1 MRDIALL
8 KKKRFSY
15 KDIIDPQDDYNL
27 LGQKLEELIKGGKIR
42 PNKSSGRVSF
52 QPHFYNE
59 YFVNT
64 PEENM
69 TENSHDIQQL
79 APILLEYYI
88 SHASHFEEDR
98 QWLLPLSE
106 WMKCENQTETCSV
119 KERSYEIFRNEKIL
133 ESSDLRRIMNRCGF
147 GFDDLQC
154 YRTFEPF
161 FCTRISSCGA
171 ALVLENKDPWYSI
184 CRALKTKNTNRFL
197 NTELMYVIY
206 GEGRKVNSTAV
217 NSRLK
222 DFIGSLEQIPESIL
236 YCGDIDRAGVSILTK
251 CQEVNSD
258 IEVLPFTKLYQAMID
273 KAPENVLENEP
284 SEDRKTKNYEQ
295 AFSEQFSKSAYVRDV
310 LENNLRIPQEILTY
324 ADYLQMCGD
333 AYV

>member
-1 MRDIALL
+1 MRDIAFL

-15 KDIIDPQDDYNL
+15 KDIIESQDDYYS
-27 LGQKLEELIKGGKIR
+27 LGQRLEELVKSGTIR

-59 YFVNT
+59 YFVN
-64 PEENM
+64 N
-69 TENSHDIQQL
+69 TEADNAGNSREIQQL

-88 SHASHFEEDR
+88 SHPVHFEEDR
-98 QWLLPLSE
+98 NWLLPLSE
-106 WMKCENQTETCSV
+106 WMKCERQAETCSV

-147 GFDDLQC
+147 GFDNLQC

-161 FCTRISSCGA
+161 FCTRISAHGA

-184 CRALKTKNTNRFL
+184 CRALKTNNTNQFL

-217 NSRLK
+217 NSRLQ
-222 DFIGSLEQIPESIL
+222 DFIGSLEQTPGSVL
-236 YCGDIDRAGVSILTK
+236 YCGDIDQAGISILTK

-258 IEVLPFTKLYQAMID
+258 IEVLPFIELYEAMIA
-273 KAPENVLENEP
+273 KAPENPLENEL
-284 SEDRKTKNYEQ
+284 SEDRKTKNFERTFPQ
-295 AFSEQFSKSAYVRDV
+295 LFSKSAYVRDV